1 MDWSKR
7 NGSSIRSYLR
17 NRHWDERARAQRR
30 KSTQSNTV
38 AENAD
43 IFSAFM
49 PEKEGSGNG
58 RD

>member
-1 MDWSKR
+1 M
-7 NGSSIRSYLR
+7 GT
-17 NRHWDERARAQRR
+17 QRR

-38 AENAD
+38 TENAD

-49 PEKEGSGNG
+49 PKKDGTDSG